1 LRSTPLDTLK
11 PSGQGPLVPPMATVH
26 IQGGR
31 KEKIRPGDV
40 LGALTA
46 DLGYSREQVGKIDV
60 NEFATYVA
68 VERSVAAEVAERL
81 NGARIKG
88 KTVKARLLRD

>member
-1 LRSTPLDTLK
+1 
-11 PSGQGPLVPPMATVH
+11 MATLH

-60 NEFATYVA
+60 NEFSTYVA
-68 VERSVAAEVAERL
+68 VARAIGPEAAQRL
-81 NGARIKG
+81 DAGRIKG
-88 KTVKARLLRD
+88 RNVKVRLLDGSVD